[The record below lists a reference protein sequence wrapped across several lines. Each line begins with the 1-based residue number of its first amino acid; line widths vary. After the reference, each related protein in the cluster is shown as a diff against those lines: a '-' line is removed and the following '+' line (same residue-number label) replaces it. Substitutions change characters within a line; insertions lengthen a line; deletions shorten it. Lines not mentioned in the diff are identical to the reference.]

1 MKHPCR
7 LPEPRRAR
15 LLPWV
20 MTAGALLLASFP
32 AAAQTV
38 AAPAPVIDA
47 VEAAEPTPAIAA
59 FGVQFGF
66 PAYRTATLSAGLQA
80 RFVGMTLRVGGGPGG
95 LAFGLQARAYP
106 PIPGPVPVFVGVGV
120 DAYAGRIA
128 PHAVIGLHLP
138 VGERWRLDAEVGA
151 AWVRLLDET
160 NVAPY
165 LGVGVSYAF
174 AVDLAAAAASTGGGR
189 TPGVQTAAVGC
200 VVGPA
205 DPAGLDA
212 ALAATIRR
220 FVADATATYGSAYRG
235 LRYRT
240 TVVRRTIDGDRA
252 MLAVSYE
259 GSVIE
264 ILTGRE
270 ISASGVAEVDFRW
283 DGCRWLRTG
292 LRY

>member
-7 LPEPRRAR
+7 PPEPRRAR
-15 LLPWV
+15 LLARV
-20 MTAGALLLASFP
+20 SAAAALLLAGFT

-38 AAPAPVIDA
+38 AEPAPVIAA
-47 VEAAEPTPAIAA
+47 VAVAEPTHAVAA

-66 PAYRTATLSAGLQA
+66 PAYRTAALSASLQA
-80 RFVGMTLRVGGGPGG
+80 RFVGMALRVGGGPGG
-95 LAFGLQARAYP
+95 VAFGLQARAYP
-106 PIPGPVPVFVGVGV
+106 PIPGPVPTFIGVGI

-160 NVAPY
+160 NVTPY
-165 LGVGVSYAF
+165 LGVGASYAF
-174 AVDLAAAAASTGGGR
+174 AVDLSAAAASTGGGR
-189 TPGVQTAAVGC
+189 TPAAQAAAVRC

-212 ALAATIRR
+212 ALASTVRR
-220 FVADATATYGSAYRG
+220 FVADATATYGSVYRD
-235 LRYRT
+235 LRYST
-240 TVVRRTIDGDRA
+240 AVVRRTVDGDRA
-252 MLAVSYE
+252 TIEVAYE

-264 ILTGRE
+264 ILTRRE
-270 ISASGVAEVDFRW
+270 VSASGVAEVDFRW